1 MPRPMSLFRLWQCT
15 LQFALILWIVR
26 VALAMTVL
34 GLLILEKAPQA
45 QDLFVEFADVTV
57 WSVWRM
63 LMFVCIL
70 IVVWAMPTHYAARLL
85 LDTDQRFRQLLAGY
99 SRSPLLKAAC
109 PASAGADIGRTRW
122 PSSCFLFAN
131 G

>member
-26 VALAMTVL
+26 VTLAMTVL

-85 LDTDQRFRQLLAGY
+85 LDTDQRFRQLLAAQHE
-99 SRSPLLKAAC
+99 PKDTHFLEVTA
-109 PASAGADIGRTRW
+109 RW
-122 PSSCFLFAN
+122 VPGVVRALVRR
-131 G
+131 